1 MSTQKIDWTDWSKRT
16 FWTAVAAV
24 LSAIPSGTL
33 LDVTA
38 WQAAA
43 TAGITTVMTAVLVLA
58 RQQTGE
64 IQ

>member
-1 MSTQKIDWTDWSKRT
+1 MKTLKIDWTDWARRT

>member
-1 MSTQKIDWTDWSKRT
+1 MSTQKIDWTDWARRT

-38 WQAAA
+38 WQAAV
-43 TAGITTVMTAVLVLA
+43 TAGITTLATAVLVVA
-58 RQQTGE
+58 RQQAS
-64 IQ
+64 